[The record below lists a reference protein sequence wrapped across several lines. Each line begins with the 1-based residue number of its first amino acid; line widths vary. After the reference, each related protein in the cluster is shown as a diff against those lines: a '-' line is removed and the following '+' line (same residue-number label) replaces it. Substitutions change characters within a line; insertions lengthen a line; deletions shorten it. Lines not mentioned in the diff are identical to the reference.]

1 MKEYIKNFDEWNI
14 QRKMVQKNSVV
25 ESYDFFFHEKEVWWS
40 ALGVNIGVEMDGKN
54 ENFERP
60 VLVLRKIN
68 DQQFYGIPV
77 TSKDKKGEFY
87 IKFIFGN
94 NKNKNQGKVCLSQ
107 VRVFSTK
114 RLLRK
119 IGKSNLDDFKNIK
132 KVFVDFFSDG
142 YE

>member
-119 IGKSNLDDFKNIK
+119 IGKSNSDDFKNIK
-132 KVFVDFFSDG
+132 KVFVDFFSDR

>member
-119 IGKSNLDDFKNIK
+119 IGKSNSDDFKNIK

>member
-1 MKEYIKNFDEWNI
+1 
-14 QRKMVQKNSVV
+14 MVQKNSVV

-132 KVFVDFFSDG
+132 KVFVDFFSDR

>member
-87 IKFIFGN
+87 IKFTFGN

-119 IGKSNLDDFKNIK
+119 IGKSNSDDFKNIK
-132 KVFVDFFSDG
+132 KVFVDFFSDR

>member
-132 KVFVDFFSDG
+132 KVFVDFFSDR

>member
-87 IKFIFGN
+87 IKFTFGN

-132 KVFVDFFSDG
+132 KVFVDFFSDR

>member
-68 DQQFYGIPV
+68 DQQFYP
-77 TSKDKKGEFY
+77 
-87 IKFIFGN
+87 
-94 NKNKNQGKVCLSQ
+94 
-107 VRVFSTK
+107 
-114 RLLRK
+114 
-119 IGKSNLDDFKNIK
+119 
-132 KVFVDFFSDG
+132 
-142 YE
+142 

>member
-25 ESYDFFFHEKEVWWS
+25 ESCDFFFHEKEVWWS

-132 KVFVDFFSDG
+132 KVFVDFFSDR